1 MIEREALNALNIK
14 SKLLRSNDWQQSPIL
29 TLKYCLISL
38 NSIFYYSIITWHSH
52 IDIDVI
58 PFTSSYNL
66 HDGFYAQTWPTSGEY
81 WSLFLHV
88 HASGHFIFSF
98 ILIATFFA
106 RRLHFEPCKWL
117 APMMIHT
124 NLIDAFERKNYLK
137 SRAYVTTPISTRKCS
152 NIH

>member
-1 MIEREALNALNIK
+1 M
-14 SKLLRSNDWQQSPIL
+14 
-29 TLKYCLISL
+29 ISL

-137 SRAYVTTPISTRKCS
+137 SRAYEITSYTDFNAKMFQHTLKYESTKSEYIRGIKTHQRS
-152 NIH
+152 K